1 MGKSIPVT
9 TLFLD
14 VGGVLLNNGWEH
26 QSRRL
31 AATAFNYDFDEME
44 ARHHIIFETHEEG
57 KVTLAQYLNRVL
69 FYKKRDFTFNQV
81 RDFMFAQSFA
91 YPKMIEYL
99 QELKEQYN
107 LKIAVVNNEA
117 KDLNEYRI
125 QKFQLGKFVDFFI
138 SSCFIQLRKPD
149 ADIFTVALNI
159 AQVRADEVVYIEN
172 TQMFVDVASELG
184 IRSILHKDYL
194 YTCNVLASMGLQLE

>member
-1 MGKSIPVT
+1 MGKELQIT

-31 AATAFNYDFDEME
+31 AAEAFDYDFDEME

-57 KVTLAQYLNRVL
+57 KVTLNQYFNRVL

-81 RDFMFAQSFA
+81 KDFMFAQSFA
-91 YPKMIEYL
+91 YPKMIEYI
-99 QELKEQYN
+99 QELKELYN

-125 QKFQLGKFVDFFI
+125 QKFQLSKFVDFFI
-138 SSCFIQLRKPD
+138 SSCFIHLRKPD
-149 ADIFTVALNI
+149 DDIFTVALNI

-194 YTCNVLASMGLQLE
+194 STCHALASMGLKLE